1 MARAA
6 GARCRVSEA
15 LHRAVR
21 DRALVRSQL
30 PLVVGKRS
38 VPEPDLAVVAGT
50 VADYDRA
57 HPTSALLVVEVADS
71 SLKQDRL
78 TKRAI
83 YAAAG
88 IAEYWIVNLPDDCVE
103 IRREPDPGRRRYAS
117 TTVARRGDTIE
128 LSTLSGVRVLVS
140 DLLPS

>member
-1 MARAA
+1 M
-6 GARCRVSEA
+6 
-15 LHRAVR
+15 
-21 DRALVRSQL
+21 
-30 PLVVGKRS
+30 
-38 VPEPDLAVVAGT
+38 PEPDAAVIPGR

-57 HPTSALLVVEVADS
+57 HPTTALLVVEVADS

-103 IRREPDPGRRRYAS
+103 IRREPDPARRRYAS

-128 LSTLSGVRVLVS
+128 LGSLSGVRVTVS